1 MRMKL
6 IRTAACLAALG
17 LAVCTAVDAR
27 PPGPPSGGPGFGPGP
42 GFRGPG
48 WGGPPPPRYHHHN
61 RWHDFGRD
69 VLGGTLVLGL
79 GMGLANVI
87 TNATTP
93 TYTAPT
99 YVAPSYVAPTYA
111 APTYTLPTYTA
122 PVVTAPVVTAPVVTA
137 PVVTAP
143 VVAAPVVTA
152 PVVTSAAIPGKTMY
166 WCQASKN
173 FYPYVT
179 ECTSGWE
186 ARVMP

>member
-79 GMGLANVI
+79 GMGLANAI

-99 YVAPSYVAPTYA
+99 YVAPSYVAPTY
-111 APTYTLPTYTA
+111 
-122 PVVTAPVVTAPVVTA
+122 TAPVVTA

>member
-27 PPGPPSGGPGFGPGP
+27 PPGPPSRGPGFGP

-79 GMGLANVI
+79 GMGLANAI

-93 TYTAPT
+93 TYT
-99 YVAPSYVAPTYA
+99 

>member
-27 PPGPPSGGPGFGPGP
+27 PPGPPPGGPGFGPRARFP
-42 GFRGPG
+42 GTR
-48 WGGPPPPRYHHHN
+48 WGGRLRPPRHHHN

-79 GMGLANVI
+79 GLGLANAI

-122 PVVTAPVVTAPVVTA
+122 PVVTAPVVSAPVVTAPAVTA

-143 VVAAPVVTA
+143 VVAAPGCDG
-152 PVVTSAAIPGKTMY
+152 S
-166 WCQASKN
+166 CRHRSN
-173 FYPYVT
+173 D
-179 ECTSGWE
+179 SG
-186 ARVMP
+186 

>member
-17 LAVCTAVDAR
+17 LAVVRLLTLVLPDLLPEVRTRAR
-27 PPGPPSGGPGFGPGP
+27 
-42 GFRGPG
+42 FRGPG
-48 WGGPPPPRYHHHN
+48 WGGPPPPPRHHHN

-79 GMGLANVI
+79 GLGLANAI

-122 PVVTAPVVTAPVVTA
+122 PVVTAPVVSAPVVTA
-137 PVVTAP
+137 AT
-143 VVAAPVVTA
+143 
-152 PVVTSAAIPGKTMY
+152 IPGKTMY

>member
-27 PPGPPSGGPGFGPGP
+27 PPGPPPGGPGFGPGP
-42 GFRGPG
+42 SFRGPG
-48 WGGPPPPRYHHHN
+48 WGGPPPPPRHHHN

-79 GMGLANVI
+79 GLGLANAI

-122 PVVTAPVVTAPVVTA
+122 PVVTAAT
-137 PVVTAP
+137 
-143 VVAAPVVTA
+143 
-152 PVVTSAAIPGKTMY
+152 IPGKTMY

>member
-48 WGGPPPPRYHHHN
+48 WGGPPPPRYHNHN

-79 GMGLANVI
+79 GMGLANAI

-122 PVVTAPVVTAPVVTA
+122 PVVTAPVVTAPVVT
-137 PVVTAP
+137 
-143 VVAAPVVTA
+143 
-152 PVVTSAAIPGKTMY
+152 SAAIPGKTMY

>member
-6 IRTAACLAALG
+6 IRTADCLAALG

-79 GMGLANVI
+79 GMGLANAI

-99 YVAPSYVAPTYA
+99 
-111 APTYTLPTYTA
+111 LL
-122 PVVTAPVVTAPVVTA
+122 
-137 PVVTAP
+137 
-143 VVAAPVVTA
+143 
-152 PVVTSAAIPGKTMY
+152 
-166 WCQASKN
+166 WQREN
-173 FYPYVT
+173 FLVLQ
-179 ECTSGWE
+179 
-186 ARVMP
+186 

>member
-27 PPGPPSGGPGFGPGP
+27 PPGGPGFGPGP

-48 WGGPPPPRYHHHN
+48 WGGPPPPPRHHHN

-79 GMGLANVI
+79 GLGLANAI
-87 TNATTP
+87 TNATT
-93 TYTAPT
+93 
-99 YVAPSYVAPTYA
+99 
-111 APTYTLPTYTA
+111 PTYTLPTYTA
-122 PVVTAPVVTAPVVTA
+122 PVVTAPVVSAPVVTAPAVTA

-152 PVVTSAAIPGKTMY
+152 PVVTAATIPGKTMY

>member
-27 PPGPPSGGPGFGPGP
+27 PPGPPSGGPGFGPGPGP

-79 GMGLANVI
+79 GMGLANAI

-122 PVVTAPVVTAPVVTA
+122 PVVTAPVVTAPVVT
-137 PVVTAP
+137 
-143 VVAAPVVTA
+143 
-152 PVVTSAAIPGKTMY
+152 SAAIPGKTMY

>member
-1 MRMKL
+1 MKL

-27 PPGPPSGGPGFGPGP
+27 PPGGPGFGPGP

-48 WGGPPPPRYHHHN
+48 WGGPPPPPRHHHN

-79 GMGLANVI
+79 GLGLANAI

-122 PVVTAPVVTAPVVTA
+122 PVVTAPVVSAPVVTAPAVTA

-152 PVVTSAAIPGKTMY
+152 PVVTAATIPGKTMY

>member
-42 GFRGPG
+42 GPGFRGPG
-48 WGGPPPPRYHHHN
+48 WGGPPPPRYHHQN

-79 GMGLANVI
+79 GMGLANAI

-122 PVVTAPVVTAPVVTA
+122 PVVTAPVVTAPVVT
-137 PVVTAP
+137 
-143 VVAAPVVTA
+143 
-152 PVVTSAAIPGKTMY
+152 SAAIPGKTMY

>member
-27 PPGPPSGGPGFGPGP
+27 PPGPGP

-79 GMGLANVI
+79 GMGLANAI

-99 YVAPSYVAPTYA
+99 YVAPSYVSELLGVA
-111 APTYTLPTYTA
+111 YTQIRNPDSNL
-122 PVVTAPVVTAPVVTA
+122 
-137 PVVTAP
+137 
-143 VVAAPVVTA
+143 
-152 PVVTSAAIPGKTMY
+152 SLLGR
-166 WCQASKN
+166 S
-173 FYPYVT
+173 
-179 ECTSGWE
+179 
-186 ARVMP
+186 